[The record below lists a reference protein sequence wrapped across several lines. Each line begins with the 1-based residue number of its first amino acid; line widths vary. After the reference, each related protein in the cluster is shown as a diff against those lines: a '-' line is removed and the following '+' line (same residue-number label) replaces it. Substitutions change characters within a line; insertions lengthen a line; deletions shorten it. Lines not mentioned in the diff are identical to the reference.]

1 MALLLEV
8 QFRRFKLFY
17 VLRSIKVAI
26 LCAGLAT
33 PLAAQI
39 LDDLPVPAGE
49 VVLTISGAI
58 SITNNEDTAVFDLA
72 MLQAMPVT
80 TFVTTTVWTD
90 GPQEFSGLELADL
103 AAALGIEEGTLR
115 ATAINDYAVDIPVS
129 DAVEGGPIL
138 AYSQNG
144 AIMSVRNKGPLWI
157 VYPYDSNAAYKSEV
171 IYSQSIWQLD
181 RIEVLK

>member
-1 MALLLEV
+1 M
-8 QFRRFKLFY
+8 FY

-33 PLAAQI
+33 PLTAQS

-58 SITNNEDTAVFDLA
+58 SIKNNEDTAVFDLA

-144 AIMSVRNKGPLWI
+144 AIMSVRDKGPLWI

-171 IYSQSIWQLD
+171 VYSQSIWQLD
-181 RIEVLK
+181 RIEVLQ